1 MPVFAS
7 SLSIKV
13 GNMWVRRHQVPMAPA
28 FALTEYKVL
37 GSTYSDAV
45 LDLRRQSRA
54 DGVDALHKRYC
65 SVYVQLT
72 RPQLLLGTWLLES
85 VTLAD
90 LDNKP
95 HPQLRDEDHRLQELA
110 ARTMRL
116 ETESTIGQEVINP
129 V

>member
-1 MPVFAS
+1 
-7 SLSIKV
+7 
-13 GNMWVRRHQVPMAPA
+13 MAPA

-37 GSTYSDAV
+37 GSTYSNAV
-45 LDLRRQSRA
+45 LDLHRQSRA